1 MAEHHIGVR
10 NVKLKEKMK
19 IHNLIMDFRKFLSS
33 QHARNTFR
41 IGNDA
46 LALMLPIIEKPSP
59 LVVVKTAFG
68 IGNLVMSEMEMWPD
82 DYFDASW
89 DCPYDVEF
97 LDIVYGV
104 LQHMPHKAIVT
115 SEKTLEIRIITCVE
129 PIVDRNIR
137 IAYVFNTSLNKIDR
151 LCVPLEDVEAARRL
165 IKDALWRSLRNDNIV
180 LRRRKSRP
188 GIESFIGVEID
199 DAFHSMPS
207 RRASEHSKYL
217 KRCIDAGVGRSVM
230 LYGPPGTGKSTMA
243 RTIVDSLGMRS
254 FRIRVEDIGH
264 IETSVVF
271 EAIDVFQPDAII
283 LDDFDRASE
292 QSSLMETLEYFHK
305 HVKLIIATVNN
316 RNALDE
322 AILRPG
328 RFDELIHVKQMDED
342 VVKSV
347 LGEEH
352 GDAYPVVKEW
362 PIAFIQEYIKRRRFM
377 SSDEAEASIKEL
389 ATRVQRLESY
399 DDQIE
404 KMIKVATEGDGG
416 IGEIFATH
424 NNQIESS
431 LKIFKNIKKG
441 RRRIKTD

>member
-1 MAEHHIGVR
+1 MAEHLIGVR

-19 IHNLIMDFRKFLSS
+19 IHNLIMDIRKFLSS

-41 IGNDA
+41 IGNDV
-46 LALMLPIIEKPSP
+46 LSLMMPIIDKPSP
-59 LVVVKTAFG
+59 LAVIKTAFG
-68 IGNLVMSEMEMWPD
+68 IGNLAMTEMEMWPD
-82 DYFDASW
+82 EYFDASW
-89 DCPYDVEF
+89 DSPYDVEF
-97 LDIVYGV
+97 LDIVYNV
-104 LQHMPHKAIVT
+104 LQHMPHMTIIT
-115 SEKTLEIRIITCVE
+115 SEKSLEIRVITCHE
-129 PIVDRNIR
+129 SIINRDIR
-137 IAYVFNTSLNKIDR
+137 IGYVFNTATNKIDR
-151 LCVPLEDVEAARRL
+151 LCVPFEDVEAARRL
-165 IKDALWRSLRNDNIV
+165 IKDALWKSLRNDNIV

-188 GIESFIGVEID
+188 GTESSIGVEID
-199 DAFHSMPS
+199 DAFCSMPS
-207 RRASEHSKYL
+207 RRASEHSRYL

-283 LDDFDRASE
+283 LVDFDRASE

-342 VVKSV
+342 VVKPV

-352 GDAYPVVKEW
+352 GDAYLVVKEW

-377 SSDEAEASIKEL
+377 SPEEAEASIREL

-404 KMIKVATEGDGG
+404 KMTKNVLSEGVDV
-416 IGEIFATH
+416 GEIFKVR
-424 NNQIESS
+424 NNQIET
-431 LKIFKNIKKG
+431 KIFKNIKKG
-441 RRRIKTD
+441 RRRIKAD